1 MTAWCDEDNEI
12 QYWYEE
18 SLHTDSDFSDEEDD
32 IDDAG
37 YEADD
42 DTCVI
47 APVPQESHFDKTLRL
62 LQRIID
68 RRREERIR
76 ASQRL
81 DSA

>member
-1 MTAWCDEDNEI
+1 MS
-12 QYWYEE
+12 EE
-18 SLHTDSDFSDEEDD
+18 SDFSDEEDD
-32 IDDAG
+32 IDDTG

-47 APVPQESHFDKTLRL
+47 ASVPQESHFDKTLRL

-81 DSA
+81 DAA